1 MPPIGHSIREKA
13 EESRSVAFVHDD
25 LNSCCRC
32 AVIRFAE
39 LVPLAYLSFR
49 AFSKVWRG
57 LKLYSSTFARTSSIN
72 DSRTT
77 EKIAEPMSSRKST
90 KCIDEDTSFG
100 ADFTILEYAI
110 ERRVIEA
117 PLLELSYFTD
127 VVGDVPDTR
136 EGQSG
141 IGLESYDIGNGDLPP
156 EWGVDLVI
164 RKGILRYGP
173 WADRQR

>member
-1 MPPIGHSIREKA
+1 MP
-13 EESRSVAFVHDD
+13 SRQ
-25 LNSCCRC
+25 
-32 AVIRFAE
+32 
-39 LVPLAYLSFR
+39 
-49 AFSKVWRG
+49 
-57 LKLYSSTFARTSSIN
+57 
-72 DSRTT
+72 
-77 EKIAEPMSSRKST
+77 ST

-100 ADFTILEYAI
+100 ADFTVLEYAI

-141 IGLESYDIGNGDLPP
+141 IGLESYDIGNGDLSP